1 MRMDRTR
8 FVARNLP
15 VTIGN
20 VIGGALFVGIVYRF
34 VYLRSRAKA
43 AAGRPGAW
51 RGGGGSAF
59 STSSEEVCP

>member
-1 MRMDRTR
+1 MRVGWTR

-34 VYLRSRAKA
+34 VCLRSRAKA
-43 AAGRPGAW
+43 AAGSPGAGW
-51 RGGGGSAF
+51 SGGSAF
-59 STSSEEVCP
+59 SKSSEEGCS